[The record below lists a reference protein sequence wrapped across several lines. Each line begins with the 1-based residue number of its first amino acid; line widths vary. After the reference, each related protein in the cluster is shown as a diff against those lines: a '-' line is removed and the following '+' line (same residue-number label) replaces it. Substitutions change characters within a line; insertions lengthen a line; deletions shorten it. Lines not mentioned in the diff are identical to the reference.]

1 MQNVPV
7 SRQVGYTLIELVIVV
22 TILAIV
28 AAIVVPAASPNSEK
42 PLDLAA
48 QEFAAA
54 MRFARSESIRTGDP
68 HGFRQQSSAKRLRV
82 FRLDQ
87 GTSPATL
94 VYDVYHPI
102 DKQLYDIDL
111 DLVPLASADF
121 VNRTAVFRG
130 TCNQQ
135 GNIYF
140 DGNGT
145 PWCADPGTTL
155 VERFEVDLVSGV
167 GNRTVTLDAI
177 TGRVTVQ

>member
-1 MQNVPV
+1 MSGREQ
-7 SRQVGYTLIELVIVV
+7 RGYTLVELVIVV
-22 TILAIV
+22 TVLALI
-28 AAIVVPAASPNSEK
+28 AAIAVPSLSSMPQK
-42 PLDLAA
+42 DLDLAA
-48 QEFAAA
+48 DEFAAA
-54 MRFARSESIRTGDP
+54 MRFARSESIRTGEP
-68 HGFRQQSSAKRLRV
+68 YGFRRQSGPKRIRV

-111 DLVPLASADF
+111 NLQALANADLL
-121 VNRTAVFRG
+121 NRTAVFRG
-130 TCNQQ
+130 ACNQE

-155 VERFEVDLVSGV
+155 VESFEVDLTSGV
-167 GNRTVTLDAI
+167 NNLTVTLDAI